1 MSLKKK
7 IIVINTKYREFGGE
21 DSNIKDELKFL
32 KKYYDVKY
40 LEFDNSKKIKIID
53 LLGFITINNLS
64 SNKILKKEILTF
76 KPDFAYVH
84 NTWYKANL
92 GIFKI
97 LEKNNVRTYL
107 KLHNYRYSCTRFFSI
122 KKHVKKGKICDK
134 CGLNNKGNKIFN
146 KYYSESYIKSFFV
159 ILYGKKLFKLIIN
172 KEINLLTM
180 NNYHVSFLEDLGVE
194 KGKTTIFYNPLDIE
208 SNSTNLYNHQSNYVV
223 YAGRITETKGVAELL
238 DTWAKLNN
246 SDIKLKIVGTGNQL
260 DSLRHQYKQTNID
273 FLGQKNHEE
282 TLNIIKNSK
291 AVITATKLVEGQ
303 PRIMCEAAMFGVP
316 IIYPDY
322 GGMSEYFPKSYP
334 LSFKQFDYKDLEKKI
349 YLLSDTN
356 LLKSISYE
364 VFKNIKFILNP
375 NSLYASISKVLTNE

>member
-1 MSLKKK
+1 MKKK

-53 LLGFITINNLS
+53 LLSFFTINNLS
-64 SNKILKKEILTF
+64 SNKILEKQILNF
-76 KPDFAYVH
+76 NPDFAYVH

-97 LEKNNVRTYL
+97 LKNNNVRTYL
-107 KLHNYRYSCTRFFSI
+107 KLHNFRYSCTRFFSL
-122 KKHVKKGKICDK
+122 KKHVKKGKICNK
-134 CGLNNKGNKIFN
+134 CGLNNKGKKIFN
-146 KYYSESYIKSFFV
+146 KYYSESYTKSFFV
-159 ILYGKKLFKLIIN
+159 ILYGKKLFKLIFN
-172 KEINLLTM
+172 EDINLLTM
-180 NNYHVSFLEDLGVE
+180 NTYHANYLEDLGIK
-194 KGKTTIFYNPLDIE
+194 KGKTKIFYNPLDIE

-223 YAGRITETKGVAELL
+223 YAGRITETKGLAELL
-238 DTWAKLNN
+238 DTWTKLNN
-246 SDIKLKIVGTGNQL
+246 IPINLKIIGTGNQL
-260 DSLRHQYKQTNID
+260 DSLRYQYKHTNID

-282 TLNIIKNSK
+282 TLNIIRNSK

-303 PRIMCEAAMFGVP
+303 PRIICEAAMFGVP

-322 GGMSEYFPKSYP
+322 GGMSEYFPKNYP

-349 YLLSDTN
+349 YLLSN
-356 LLKSISYE
+356 SNFLKSISDE
-364 VFKNIKFILNP
+364 VFNYITFLLNP
-375 NSLYASISKVLTNE
+375 NSLYESISKVFSNE

>member
-1 MSLKKK
+1 MKKK

-53 LLGFITINNLS
+53 LLGFFTINNLS
-64 SNKILKKEILTF
+64 SNKILEKQILNF
-76 KPDFAYVH
+76 NPDFAYVH

-97 LEKNNVRTYL
+97 LKNNNVRTYL
-107 KLHNYRYSCTRFFSI
+107 KLHNFRYSCTRFFSL
-122 KKHVKKGKICDK
+122 KKHVKKGKICNK
-134 CGLNNKGNKIFN
+134 CGLNNKGKKIFN
-146 KYYSESYIKSFFV
+146 KYYSESYTKSFFV
-159 ILYGKKLFKLIIN
+159 ILYGKKLFKLIFN
-172 KEINLLTM
+172 EDINLLTM
-180 NNYHVSFLEDLGVE
+180 NTYHANYLEDLGIK
-194 KGKTTIFYNPLDIE
+194 KGKTKIFYNPLDIE

-223 YAGRITETKGVAELL
+223 YAGRITETKGLAELL
-238 DTWAKLNN
+238 DTWTKLNN
-246 SDIKLKIVGTGNQL
+246 IPFNLKIIGTGNQL
-260 DSLRHQYKQTNID
+260 DSLRYQYKHTNID

-282 TLNIIKNSK
+282 TLNIIRNSK

-303 PRIMCEAAMFGVP
+303 PRIICEAAMFGVP

-322 GGMSEYFPKSYP
+322 GGMSEYFPKNYP

-349 YLLSDTN
+349 YLLSN
-356 LLKSISYE
+356 SNFLKSISDE
-364 VFKNIKFILNP
+364 VFNYITFLLNP
-375 NSLYASISKVLTNE
+375 NSLYESISKVFSNE